1 MKKNKLVLF
10 DWGGIVEKHAG
21 KNGMYQQFDGF
32 LRELGLLGKTDLG
45 EYSLSSKASIEDIK
59 FVFKD
64 LSHRFNLTITFEEFL
79 NTYYKYY
86 DKVEYFK
93 DVSEFEKSLKDKC
106 FIGILSNLS
115 VLDKSRIDKQLNL
128 SEYDYVFLSF
138 EIGEV
143 KPNKEIYEYV
153 LNNVPFKGSDIL
165 FLDDAESNINAAL
178 SLGINACLVKGEDL
192 DNIKLCVNK
201 FLDE

>member
-21 KNGMYQQFDGF
+21 RNGMYEQFNGF
-32 LRELGLLGKTDLG
+32 LSELGLLGKTDLK
-45 EYSLSSKASIEDIK
+45 EYSLGKIGSLEKIEL
-59 FVFKD
+59 VFKE
-64 LSHRFNLTITFEEFL
+64 LCHRFNLDITFEEFL
-79 NTYYKYY
+79 KTYYKYF
-86 DKVEYFK
+86 DNIDYFK
-93 DVSEFEKSLKDKC
+93 DVSMYEKSLKDKC
-106 FIGILSNLS
+106 YIGVLSNIS

-128 SEYDYVFLSF
+128 KEYDYVFLSF
-138 EIGEV
+138 EIEEV

-153 LNNVPFKGSDIL
+153 LNNVPFKDSDIL
-165 FLDDAESNINAAL
+165 FLDDVQENINAAL

-192 DNIKLCVNK
+192 DNIKSCVNR

>member
-1 MKKNKLVLF
+1 M
-10 DWGGIVEKHAG
+10 
-21 KNGMYQQFDGF
+21 
-32 LRELGLLGKTDLG
+32 
-45 EYSLSSKASIEDIK
+45 
-59 FVFKD
+59 
-64 LSHRFNLTITFEEFL
+64 
-79 NTYYKYY
+79 
-86 DKVEYFK
+86 
-93 DVSEFEKSLKDKC
+93 
-106 FIGILSNLS
+106 
-115 VLDKSRIDKQLNL
+115 LDKSRIDKQLNL

-153 LNNVPFKGSDIL
+153 LNNVPFKGCDIL
-165 FLDDAESNINAAL
+165 FLDDAEPNINAAL

>member
-21 KNGMYQQFDGF
+21 KKGMYQQLDGF
-32 LRELGLLGKTDLG
+32 LSELGLLGKTDLG
-45 EYSLSSKASIEDIK
+45 EYSLSSRTSIKDIE

-64 LSHRFNLTITFEEFL
+64 LCSRFNLTITFEEFL

-93 DVSEFEKSLKDKC
+93 DVSEFEKSLKDSC

-143 KPNKEIYEYV
+143 KPNKKIYEYV
-153 LNNVPFKGSDIL
+153 LNNVPFKGCDIL
-165 FLDDAESNINAAL
+165 FLDDAEPNINAAL